1 MSLVEKLRFLPKEP
15 GVYLMKDVK
24 GTIIYVGK
32 AKNLKSRVTSY
43 FQSKDHTIKTRAL
56 VADIRDFEL
65 MLTKNEIEAI
75 LLERTLIKH
84 HKPRYN
90 ILLRDD
96 KEFPFIRVDFNETWP
111 RLEKVRRRK
120 EDGATYVGPFANP
133 SILWTMLHTV
143 MRIFPLIRC
152 SRHEFANTQRPCN
165 YYHIKMC
172 LAPCTKP
179 VDRNEYVFM
188 VKNAVAL
195 LEGKNR
201 KLVHELQQKMKEA
214 AKQER
219 YEHAASYRDQIFAL
233 QKIAEK
239 QVVVV
244 RDTDDAD
251 VIAIHEADEKFSF
264 HVTMVRNCVVVGGEN
279 FVVAKQVE
287 TPEES
292 LHSFIL
298 QYYDHRMLPSMIV
311 LPFTIEDSDQLIQA
325 ISGESAPSTKTHV
338 ASNAE
343 QRQLMALAEK
353 NARHYLEQKD
363 DTQKKGR
370 VALEELQS
378 TLKLDRFPERMECI
392 DISNMQASA
401 IVASNVCFVDGK
413 PAKDFYRLYNIRS
426 VTDSPDDFSS
436 IEEVVRRRLQR
447 AVADGDAPDLLVI
460 DGGKGQLNAALKAKR
475 EFPEID
481 TTIVGLA
488 KSRTDKKDRD
498 WTQAPARTH
507 ERVFLPGAETAL
519 PLREGT
525 PSYRLLVQLRDEA
538 HRFAITFH
546 RKKRSQTLQ
555 VSLLDQVPGIGP
567 TLRKRLLETFGS
579 INAIQNASIDQ
590 LTTVKGMKES
600 VAVALKSF
608 LDAEQQPTSES

>member
-1 MSLVEKLRFLPKEP
+1 MSLVEKLRILPKEP
-15 GVYLMKDVK
+15 GVYLMKDGK
-24 GTIIYVGK
+24 NTIIYVGK

-56 VADIRDFEL
+56 VAEIRDFEL

-96 KEFPFIRVDFNETWP
+96 KEFPFIRVDFREPWP

-120 EDGATYVGPFANP
+120 DDGATYVGPFANP

-179 VDRNEYVFM
+179 VDRNEYIFM

-195 LEGKNR
+195 LEGKNK
-201 KLVHELQQKMKEA
+201 KLIHELQQKMKEA
-214 AKQER
+214 SRQEK
-219 YEHAASYRDQIFAL
+219 YELAASYRDQVLAL
-233 QKIAEK
+233 QKIGEK

-244 RDTDDAD
+244 QDTDDAD
-251 VIAIHEADEKFSF
+251 VIAIYETNEKYSF
-264 HVTMVRNCVVVGGEN
+264 HVTMVRACVVVGGEN
-279 FVVAKQVE
+279 FVVNKQIE
-287 TPEES
+287 TYEEV
-292 LHSFIL
+292 LHSFML
-298 QYYDHRMLPSMIV
+298 QYYDHRLLPSLVI
-311 LPFTIEDSDQLIQA
+311 LPFSLEDAENLIQA
-325 ISGESAPSTKTHV
+325 ISGEGTPRTKAKIPS
-338 ASNAE
+338 NRE
-343 QRQLMALAEK
+343 QRELMMLAEK
-353 NARHYLEQKD
+353 NARHYLEQKAD
-363 DTQKKGR
+363 VQKKGQ
-370 VALEELQS
+370 VALEELQT

-392 DISNMQASA
+392 DISNLQASA
-401 IVASNVCFVDGK
+401 IVASNVCFIDGK

-426 VTDSPDDFSS
+426 VTAAPDDFSS
-436 IEEVVRRRLQR
+436 IEEVVRRRLRR

-460 DGGKGQLNAALKAKR
+460 DGGKGQLNAALKAKQ
-475 EFPEID
+475 EFPEVD
-481 TTIVGLA
+481 TTIVSLA

-498 WTQAPARTH
+498 WTQAPMRSH

-525 PSYRLLVQLRDEA
+525 PPYRLLVQLRDEA

-546 RKKRSQTLQ
+546 RKKRSQNLQ
-555 VSLLDQVPGIGP
+555 ASLLDQVPGIGP
-567 TLRKRLLETFGS
+567 TLRKRLLESFGS

-590 LTTVKGMKES
+590 LITVKGMKES

-608 LDAEQQPTSES
+608 LDTEHEPNV